1 MSEPTPEAGR
11 SSRTQAP
18 RRRRVLITRLRLI
31 KPSTDVERL
40 QRGVRSGGSGAA
52 ISFMAHA
59 LLALLLGW
67 LVVHPHTLSLAQP
80 LDLRW
85 LTAREVE
92 ESATSRTPVRIAT
105 VPDGVPT
112 VPKVPEVEPTEP
124 MPAQPARPVVR
135 PVDAGGSLKARRPER
150 RTEQAQRLSDGGK
163 TDSTVRNAL
172 FWLVRQQQS
181 TGKWRLHEGYPQ
193 AGRRTA
199 RTDTGATALAL
210 LAFLGAGFDHAQ
222 GEHQK
227 TVAAG
232 LQWLTGQQRADGN
245 LFDIDEFGRE
255 EAYYAHAMATIVLCE
270 AVAMTADRRMRKA
283 ALSAI
288 KFLVDSQQ
296 PVRGGWK
303 YQPQTELT
311 NGDLSVTG
319 WALMALHTARM
330 AGLEIPDDAF
340 LKASLFL
347 DSVEQQ
353 EGSRYRYEPEFP
365 ATSAMTAE
373 GLLCRQ
379 WLGWPREHPQLERGV
394 RYLLGPKFRPRWEAG
409 RRNVYG
415 WYYTAQVLHNVG
427 GAEWEDWYRVVREA
441 IVSHQLTSGSRSL
454 KGSWHPHLPSGHPD
468 EKSDIAG
475 RLYLTVMCTL
485 ILETPYRH
493 AGVYEP
499 R

>member
-1 MSEPTPEAGR
+1 MAEPTPQVPR
-11 SSRTQAP
+11 S
-18 RRRRVLITRLRLI
+18 RRRVLIRGLKPIR
-31 KPSTDVERL
+31 PSTDGERL
-40 QRGVRSGGSGAA
+40 QRSVRSGGSGA
-52 ISFMAHA
+52 ILSFVIHS

-67 LVVHPHTLSLAQP
+67 LVVQPQSQRLVPP

-92 ESATSRTPVRIAT
+92 ESATARAPVRIST

-112 VPKVPEVEPTEP
+112 VPKVSEVEAKEPTTLRP
-124 MPAQPARPVVR
+124 TRPVVR
-135 PVDAGGSLKARRPER
+135 LVDVSGSLEIRRAEK
-150 RTEQAQRLSDGGK
+150 RTELARQLSDGGK
-163 TDSTVRNAL
+163 TDSAVRNAL
-172 FWLVRQQQS
+172 FWLFRQQQS

-210 LAFLGAGFDHAQ
+210 LAFLGAGFDHQQ
-222 GEHQK
+222 GEHRK
-227 TVAAG
+227 TVGAG
-232 LQWLTGQQRADGN
+232 LQWLVSQQRSNGN

-270 AVAMTADRRMRKA
+270 AVAMTADRRLRQA
-283 ALSAI
+283 ALAAI

-330 AGLEIPDDAF
+330 AGLKVPDDAF

-353 EGSRYRYEPEFP
+353 EGARYRYEPKFP
-365 ATSAMTAE
+365 VTPAMTAE

-379 WLGWPREHPQLERGV
+379 WLGWPREHPQLESGV
-394 RYLLGPKFRPRWEAG
+394 RYLLGPKFQPRWEAG

-427 GAEWEDWYRVVREA
+427 GTEWEDWYRAVREE

-454 KGSWHPHLPSGHPD
+454 KGSWHPHLPAGHPD
-468 EKSDIAG
+468 EKSQIAG
-475 RLYLTVMCTL
+475 RLYVTVMCTL